1 MFKIFAGKRFAWG
14 RFSMKVYLALLVAS
28 IVVFLYIAFVAFE
41 SRGVVYTD
49 QNRLWIWLRLF
60 AAFLLLLSS
69 LFGLAGEYLSRS
81 FSGKE
86 REKML
91 LAPKSAS
98 LGGVVGLVL
107 LSYIGSALRTVYPEA
122 GWSAVLGVGTLASL
136 LLLPPLNLF
145 IIVFRLRVWD
155 EHEQRK
161 LRSKITRIRHK
172 RKLS

>member
-1 MFKIFAGKRFAWG
+1 MFKTFAGKRFTWG
-14 RFSMKVYLALLVAS
+14 RFSMKVYLTLLVAS
-28 IVVFLYIAFVAFE
+28 MVVFLYISFVAFE

-60 AAFLLLLSS
+60 AASLLLFSS

-107 LSYIGSALRTVYPEA
+107 LSYIGSTLRTVYPEA
-122 GWSAVLGVGTLASL
+122 GWSAVLSVGALASL
-136 LLLPPLNLF
+136 LLFPSLNLF
-145 IIVFRLRVWD
+145 IIVLQLRAQD
-155 EHEQRK
+155 KREQRK
-161 LRSKITRIRHK
+161 LKSKITRIRHK
-172 RKLS
+172 QKLS

>member
-1 MFKIFAGKRFAWG
+1 MFKTFAGKRFTWG

-28 IVVFLYIAFVAFE
+28 IVAFLYIAFVAFE

-60 AAFLLLLSS
+60 AASLLLFSS
-69 LFGLAGEYLSRS
+69 LFGLSGEYLSRS

-107 LSYIGSALRTVYPEA
+107 LSYIGSTLRTVYPEA
-122 GWSAVLGVGTLASL
+122 GWSAVLSVGALASL
-136 LLLPPLNLF
+136 LLFPSLNLF
-145 IIVFRLRVWD
+145 IIVLQLRAQD
-155 EHEQRK
+155 KREQRK
-161 LRSKITRIRHK
+161 LKSKITRIRHK
-172 RKLS
+172 QKLS